1 MRAVVCRECGNDA
14 AVGIETL
21 PEPVVDEHGVRI
33 AIASIGVSFANLLV
47 LAGKHQNTPP
57 VPFTPGTEVSGI
69 VIECGAKVS
78 RFRPGDRVAASVRNG
93 GFAEQVVAPE
103 RTVHA
108 LPEAIDFDAAVQF
121 PTIYAT
127 AYAALVWRARV
138 RPGETVLVHGAAGGS
153 GLAAIEIAKCL
164 GARVIASVS
173 GALKAEACRRHGADV
188 VIKHRE
194 QSIRERVL
202 ALTDGRGAEV
212 IFDPVGGEAFDESLR
227 CIAPEGRLITMGFAS
242 GTIPR
247 VPANI
252 LLVKNFDVIGLYWG
266 YYLGWSKQAAHPRE
280 EARVRAAMA
289 ELFAWCEQGRLNPET
304 LARYRLDDWRA
315 ALDVLAAREV
325 IGRVVINPVAP
336 MPLGE
341 LDRESAKTVTHAS
354 APANVARPDSASL
367 VMEEFMVPGADP
379 GVQLYV
385 RNKRLASLHTFSQD
399 NVVLFV
405 HGATYPAETGFDLQL
420 DGISWMDVLA
430 AQGFDVY
437 MVDIRGY
444 GKSSRPAEMDQPA
457 SANKPIVNSDVAA
470 RDYAAAA
477 DWIRARRGVAKLN
490 AIGHSWGT
498 VITALY
504 ATRHDDKVNRLVLF
518 APVWIR
524 RGGSLVDSGEAVL
537 GAYREVT
544 IEAAKQRKATGLK
557 QGIKP
562 QPDTWF
568 DAWAEATF
576 ASDPLGSRA
585 DPKYVRAP
593 NGVVEDGRL
602 YWGAGKAI
610 YDPALIR
617 VPTLLILAE
626 WDADTPPDMAQT
638 LFPLLVNASPKKLV
652 ILSEGTHGVMNEMQR
667 FAMFDEVERFL
678 TASHKH

>member
-1 MRAVVCRECGNDA
+1 
-14 AVGIETL
+14 
-21 PEPVVDEHGVRI
+21 
-33 AIASIGVSFANLLV
+33 
-47 LAGKHQNTPP
+47 
-57 VPFTPGTEVSGI
+57 
-69 VIECGAKVS
+69 
-78 RFRPGDRVAASVRNG
+78 
-93 GFAEQVVAPE
+93 
-103 RTVHA
+103 
-108 LPEAIDFDAAVQF
+108 
-121 PTIYAT
+121 
-127 AYAALVWRARV
+127 
-138 RPGETVLVHGAAGGS
+138 
-153 GLAAIEIAKCL
+153 
-164 GARVIASVS
+164 
-173 GALKAEACRRHGADV
+173 
-188 VIKHRE
+188 
-194 QSIRERVL
+194 
-202 ALTDGRGAEV
+202 
-212 IFDPVGGEAFDESLR
+212 
-227 CIAPEGRLITMGFAS
+227 MGFAS
-242 GTIPR
+242 GSIPS

-266 YYLGWSKQAAHPRE
+266 YYLGWSKQVAHPRE
-280 EARVRAAMA
+280 AARVRAAMA
-289 ELFAWCEQGRLNPET
+289 ELFAWCEQGRLRPET
-304 LARYRLDDWRA
+304 LGRYRLDDWRA

-325 IGRVVINPVAP
+325 IGRVVINPVSP
-336 MPLGE
+336 TP
-341 LDRESAKTVTHAS
+341 
-354 APANVARPDSASL
+354 VARPGGESVAAVRHAVASANLSRLRSSSL

-385 RNKRLASLHTFSQD
+385 RNKRLATLTTFSQD

-405 HGATYPAETGFDLQL
+405 HGASYPAETGFDLQL

-444 GKSSRPAEMDQPA
+444 GKSSRPTEMDQPA

-504 ATRHDDKVNRLVLF
+504 ATRHPDRLTRLVLF

-524 RGGSLVDSGEAVL
+524 QGGSLVDSGDAVL
-537 GAYREVT
+537 GAYREIT

-557 QGIKP
+557 PGIKP
-562 QPDTWF
+562 QPDAWF
-568 DAWAEATF
+568 DAWAEVTF
-576 ASDPLGSRA
+576 ASDPLGASA
-585 DPKYVRAP
+585 EPKYVRAP

-602 YWGAGKAI
+602 YWGAGKPI

-626 WDADTPPDMAQT
+626 WDADTPPVMAQT

-652 ILSEGTHGVMNEMQR
+652 ILSEGTHGVMNEVQR
-667 FAMFDEVERFL
+667 FALFDEVDRFL